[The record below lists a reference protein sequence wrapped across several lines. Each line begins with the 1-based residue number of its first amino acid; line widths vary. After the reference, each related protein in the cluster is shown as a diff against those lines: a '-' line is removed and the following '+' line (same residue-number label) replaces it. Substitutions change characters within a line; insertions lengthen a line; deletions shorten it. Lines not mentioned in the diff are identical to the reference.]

1 MERVD
6 HIGIAVRDLDERIT
20 YYTET
25 LGLKLLKIEEVP
37 SQHVRVA
44 FIDGGNVKFE
54 LLEPTSEESAIYK
67 HIEKRGEGIQH
78 VAFGVVGIR
87 ERMQELREKGVRI
100 LSDEPNPGAGGAE
113 VAFLHPKDS
122 FGVLYELCD
131 KSGKGDK

>member
-1 MERVD
+1 MKGVD
-6 HIGIAVRDLDERIT
+6 HIGIAVKNLDERIT

-25 LGLKLLKIEEVP
+25 LGLTLLKIEEVP

-44 FIDGGNVKFE
+44 FIDAGNVKFE

-78 VAFGVVGIR
+78 VAFGVIGIR
-87 ERMQELREKGVRI
+87 ERMKELREKGVRI

-122 FGVLYELCD
+122 YGVLYELCD
-131 KSGKGDK
+131 KSKKGDI